1 MIFVCYQFEQAAD
14 NELSWLT
21 EAERKLLSMDEIR
34 LEQDQTTAQ
43 LQAQKVSLSYCVCVC
58 IDTGLHLNKGQ

>member
-43 LQAQKVSLSYCVCVC
+43 LQAQKVRLSYCVCV
-58 IDTGLHLNKGQ
+58 